1 MQLSRQR
8 LSALRHPHRSRFTS
22 VLSSIWIAAI
32 ASFAEAS
39 RLFRKMTSKGLP
51 GLPWRRALPVPVLT
65 VVMEVTVL
73 RDMELELVVQLGAWC
88 LELVADERLLRRL
101 CVILPRLLP
110 SVIDSMAVLT
120 GARLLRAGLCAAL
133 GIREVEVEEAL
144 KGCGNHN

>member
-8 LSALRHPHRSRFTS
+8 LSGLRHPHRSRFTS

-39 RLFRKMTSKGLP
+39 RLFKKMTSKGLA
-51 GLPWRRALPVPVLT
+51 GFPWRRALPVPVLI
-65 VVMEVTVL
+65 VVTVL
-73 RDMELELVVQLGAWC
+73 RDMELELVVMLGARC

-101 CVILPRLLP
+101 CVIFPQLLL

-120 GARLLRAGLCAAL
+120 SARLLQAGL
-133 GIREVEVEEAL
+133 
-144 KGCGNHN
+144 